1 MRGRDALRSVMS
13 MEEKYT
19 VTIGGKQYSYVKGT
33 TFEEIAA
40 DFQHDYKDKIVL
52 ALVGKKLTELFKK
65 VKRDCTVEFETL
77 SGVSGH
83 KTYKRSA
90 CLLLVKAFYDVLGL
104 DSPYRLRIEFSI
116 GQGYYCTISEGFEVT
131 DEFVS
136 RLNSAMRRMVE
147 EDMAIAKIRYHIDEA
162 FKIFEENHMP
172 DKRQL
177 FKYRRSSYI
186 NMYSIGDFKDYY
198 YGYMVPSTG
207 YIKHFEV
214 YKYKSGLLL
223 QLPKRTEPDRT
234 PPLQDYPK
242 LFECMKTS
250 NEWGTTIKCD
260 TVGALNDI
268 ISSGRIRQ
276 FILLQEALQESRIGG
291 IAAKI
296 KGRGSKFVMI
306 AGPSSSGKTTFSHRI
321 SVQLMARGLNPRPI
335 ALDDYFLD
343 RDKTPLDKDGNKDY
357 ESLEALDVQ
366 RFNEDMTGLLEGKE
380 VQLPRYNF
388 ITGMSENGS
397 IMKLGKDDILVLEG
411 IHGLND
417 KLSYTLPRE
426 SKYKIY
432 LSALTTLNI
441 DEHNRIPTTDNR
453 LIRRMVRD
461 HRTRGASASRTLGM
475 WNSVRRGEDENIFP
489 FQEEADAMFNS
500 ALIYELAV
508 LKIFAEPLLFG
519 IPDDDPNYQEAVRLL
534 KFLQYFLGVNSEDLP
549 NNSLIREFI
558 GGSIF
563 NV

>member
-1 MRGRDALRSVMS
+1 MD
-13 MEEKYT
+13 EKYT
-19 VTIGGKQYSYVKGT
+19 VTINNKQYSYVKGT

-40 DFQHDYKDKIVL
+40 DFQQDYKDKIVL
-52 ALVGKKLTELFKK
+52 AVVGKKLTELFKT
-65 VKRDCTVEFETL
+65 VKRDCTVRFETL
-77 SGVSGH
+77 SGTSGH

-90 CLLLVKAFYDVLGL
+90 CLIMIKAFYDIVGI
-104 DSPYRLRIEFSI
+104 DSPYRIRIGFSI
-116 GQGYYCTISEGFEVT
+116 DHGYYCTVSGGFEIT
-131 DEFVS
+131 DEFVGK
-136 RLNSAMRRMVE
+136 LNSGMRRIVE
-147 EDMAIAKIRYHIDEA
+147 ADEAIIKKRYHIDDA
-162 FKIFEENHMP
+162 FKVFEENNMP

-186 NMYSIGDFKDYY
+186 NIYSIGDFRDYY

-207 YIKHFEV
+207 YIKYFEV
-214 YKYKSGLLL
+214 YKYKKGLIL
-223 QLPKRTEPDRT
+223 QLPKRSEPDRT
-234 PPLQDYPK
+234 QEFKDYPH
-242 LFECMKTS
+242 LFDCMNAT
-250 NEWGTTIKCD
+250 NEWGSMIKCD

-276 FILLQEALQESRIGG
+276 LILLQEALHESRMGE

-296 KGRGSKFVMI
+296 KERGSKFVMI

-321 SVQLMARGLNPRPI
+321 SVQLMARGLNPRTI

-357 ESLEALDVQ
+357 ECLEALDVA
-366 RFNEDMTGLLEGKE
+366 RFNEDMTGLLGGKE
-380 VQLPRYNF
+380 VQLPKYNF
-388 ITGMSENGS
+388 ITGSSENGN
-397 IMKLGKDDILVLEG
+397 ILKMDKDDILVIEG

-417 KLSYTLPRE
+417 RLSHTLPRE

-441 DEHNRIPTTDNR
+441 DEHNRVPTTDNR

-461 HRTRGASASRTLGM
+461 YRTRGASAERTLGM
-475 WNSVRRGEDENIFP
+475 WNSVRRGEDKNIFP
-489 FQEEADAMFNS
+489 FQEDADSMFNS

-519 IPDDDPNYQEAVRLL
+519 ITEDDPNYQEAVRLL
-534 KFLQYFLGVNSEDLP
+534 KFLQYFLGVNSEELP

-558 GGSIF
+558 GGSVF

>member
-1 MRGRDALRSVMS
+1 MS
-13 MEEKYT
+13 ETYK
-19 VTIGGKQYSYVKGT
+19 VTYNGKDYEYARGT

-40 DFQHDYKDKIVL
+40 DFQQDYKDRIVL
-52 ALVGKKLTELFKK
+52 AIVGHKLTELFKT
-65 VKRDCTVEFETL
+65 VKRDCTVQFETL
-77 SGVSGH
+77 SDKSGH

-90 CLLLVKAFYDVLGL
+90 CLVLVKAFYDIVGRN
-104 DSPYRLRIEFSI
+104 SPYGIRVEFSI
-116 GQGYYCTISEGFEVT
+116 DHGYYCTVSGGLVIDDDFISK
-131 DEFVS
+131 
-136 RLNSAMRRMVE
+136 LNSKMRQIVE
-147 EDMAIAKIRYHIDEA
+147 ADEAIMKIRYHIDAA
-162 FKIFEENHMP
+162 FKIFDENNMP

-186 NMYSIGDFKDYY
+186 NLYSIGDFKDYY

-207 YIKHFEV
+207 YVKYFEI
-214 YKYKSGLLL
+214 YKYKKGLIL
-223 QLPKRTEPDRT
+223 QLPKRQEPDFVSAFK
-234 PPLQDYPK
+234 DYPH
-242 LFECMKTS
+242 LFECMDITNDWS
-250 NEWGTTIKCD
+250 TMLKCN

-268 ISSGRIRQ
+268 ISEGRIKEL
-276 FILLQEALQESRIGG
+276 ILLQEALHESRMGE

-296 KGRGSKFVMI
+296 KERGSRFVMI

-343 RDKTPLDKDGNKDY
+343 REKTPLDKDGNKNF
-357 ESLEALDVQ
+357 ECLEALNVD
-366 RFNEDMTGLLEGKE
+366 RFNEDMTGLLNGKE

-388 ITGMSENGS
+388 ITGLSENGNKL
-397 IMKLGKDDILVLEG
+397 KLGKDDILVLEG

-417 KLSYTLPRE
+417 KLSHTLPRE

-461 HRTRGASASRTLGM
+461 HRTRGASASKTLGM

-489 FQEEADAMFNS
+489 FQEEADSMFNS

-519 IPDDDPNYQEAVRLL
+519 ISEDDPNYQEAVRLL
-534 KFLQYFLGVNSEDLP
+534 KFLQYFLGVNSEELP
-549 NNSLIREFI
+549 TNSLIREFI
-558 GGSIF
+558 GGSTF

>member
-1 MRGRDALRSVMS
+1 
-13 MEEKYT
+13 MEENYT
-19 VTIGGKQYSYVKGT
+19 VTYNGKQYSYVKGT

-40 DFQHDYKDKIVL
+40 DFQQDYKDRIVL
-52 ALVGKKLTELFKK
+52 AVVGRKLTELFKT
-65 VKRDCTVEFETL
+65 VKRDCTVRFETL
-77 SGVSGH
+77 SGKSGH

-90 CLLLVKAFYDVLGL
+90 CLILVKAFYDLVGI
-104 DSPYRLRIEFSI
+104 DSPYRIRVEFSI
-116 GQGYYCTISEGFEVT
+116 DHGYYCDISGGFEIT
-131 DEFVS
+131 DEFIGK
-136 RLNSAMRRMVE
+136 LNSSMRRIVE
-147 EDMAIAKIRYHIDEA
+147 ADEAIIKKRYHIDDA
-162 FKIFEENHMP
+162 FKIFEENNMP

-186 NMYSIGDFKDYY
+186 NMYSIEDFQDYY

-214 YKYKSGLLL
+214 YKYKKGILL
-223 QLPKRTEPDRT
+223 QLPKRSEPDRT
-234 PPLQDYPK
+234 PELKDYPN
-242 LFECMKTS
+242 LFECMNRT
-250 NEWGTTIKCD
+250 NEWSSMIQCN
-260 TVGALNDI
+260 TVGDLNDI
-268 ISSGRIRQ
+268 ISGGRIKEL
-276 FILLQEALQESRIGG
+276 ILLQEALHESRMGE

-296 KGRGSKFVMI
+296 KDKGSKFVMI

-321 SVQLMARGLNPRPI
+321 SVQLMARGLNPKTI

-343 RDKTPLDKDGNKDY
+343 REKTPLDKDGNKDY
-357 ESLEALDVQ
+357 ESLEALNVE
-366 RFNEDMTGLLEGKE
+366 RFNEDMTGLLNGKE
-380 VQLPRYNF
+380 VQLPKYNF
-388 ITGMSENGS
+388 ITGVSEKGATLR
-397 IMKLGKDDILVLEG
+397 LGKDDILVLEG

-417 KLSYTLPRE
+417 KLSHTLPRE

-461 HRTRGASASRTLGM
+461 YRTRGASATRTLGM

-489 FQEEADAMFNS
+489 FQEEADSMFNS

-519 IPDDDPNYQEAVRLL
+519 IEDDDPNYQEAVRLL
-534 KFLQYFLGVNSEDLP
+534 KFLQYFLGVNSEELP